1 MPRRSRGSPWRWAPA
16 AALSSRPCRR
26 SRSTSS
32 SARWVRAPFAERHRD
47 AGGEG
52 RVRDDELA
60 VDFERA
66 SFTALVEEAEHE
78 RRYCL
83 AADVLGR
90 CGSERLL
97 EQRLDIDAVLRRV
110 AEKKARA
117 AELPVGARDLGGCL
131 RLVHARGDGRAAG
144 GRVEEREG
152 PRAGG
157 GHRGGER

>member
-16 AALSSRPCRR
+16 AARSSRPCQR

-32 SARWVRAPFAERHRD
+32 SARWVERHRD

-66 SFTALVEEAEHE
+66 SFAALVEEAEHE

-117 AELPVGARDLGGCL
+117 AELPVGARDLGG
-131 RLVHARGDGRAAG
+131 
-144 GRVEEREG
+144 
-152 PRAGG
+152 
-157 GHRGGER
+157 